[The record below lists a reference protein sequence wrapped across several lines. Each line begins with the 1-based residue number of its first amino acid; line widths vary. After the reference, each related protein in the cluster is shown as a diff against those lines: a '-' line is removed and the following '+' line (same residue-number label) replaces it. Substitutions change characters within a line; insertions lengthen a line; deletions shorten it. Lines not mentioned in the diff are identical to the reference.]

1 MGDTRAQLLHGSRS
15 EGSFRCHQ
23 YTQKTPK
30 KYEVKRLKAS
40 KTQTVLRCIAMREG
54 LIRQIWQMLP
64 KKDLVE
70 DIKRRRMAA
79 KLARKK
85 VIKKNAKIARGKNS
99 KRNYGKRKCQAP
111 IAKTRFF
118 LIKKH
123 A

>member
-1 MGDTRAQLLHGSRS
+1 MGDARAQLLHGTRS
-15 EGSFRCHQ
+15 EGSLSLPPIHIN
-23 YTQKTPK
+23 KTPK
-30 KYEVKRLKAS
+30 KYEVKRPKAS

-85 VIKKNAKIARGKNS
+85 EYLRRMQKNCMS
-99 KRNYGKRKCQAP
+99 
-111 IAKTRFF
+111 
-118 LIKKH
+118 
-123 A
+123 